1 MQLGRVEI
9 AALNHKASKAAGLE
23 SMREWQQ
30 WLLARGL
37 NETLT
42 VDTMTLFLTR
52 VESTRSSLAET
63 RRMGDRVDAIE
74 YDIKEFRERVKPL
87 AVRHGIQ
94 LDPNDH
100 WQLAV
105 VADELIKRLD
115 ETRALVSNRE
125 QARELEKES
134 RKLLERQEQRSQQVE
149 QEIVALLTDGGT
161 DKVEEFRRRVGLNE
175 ARQELERQSNE
186 HLRSLKRISGPGD
199 KFDAYRESLA
209 GSDPRL
215 LAEELEQLSVRQTEV
230 NDQYNTLREERG
242 GIYNELAQLT
252 GEEESSV
259 LRIRRNILLEQLREQ
274 AREWS
279 RLTIAESLLEK
290 NTSQVRTGTPA
301 RRHPPRP
308 GILFQRHRPEV
319 YRAFRAHWREDDF
332 RDRYHRRQQA
342 AFGTEPGHS
351 RAALP
356 GSAVWSDSGVRRTH

>member
-1 MQLGRVEI
+1 
-9 AALNHKASKAAGLE
+9 
-23 SMREWQQ
+23 MR
-30 WLLARGL
+30 
-37 NETLT
+37 
-42 VDTMTLFLTR
+42 
-52 VESTRSSLAET
+52 
-63 RRMGDRVDAIE
+63 
-74 YDIKEFRERVKPL
+74 P
-87 AVRHGIQ
+87 VR
-94 LDPNDH
+94 N
-100 WQLAV
+100 
-105 VADELIKRLD
+105 
-115 ETRALVSNRE
+115 
-125 QARELEKES
+125 
-134 RKLLERQEQRSQQVE
+134 
-149 QEIVALLTDGGT
+149 
-161 DKVEEFRRRVGLNE
+161 
-175 ARQELERQSNE
+175 LERQSNE

-230 NDQYNTLREERG
+230 NDQCNTLREERG

-290 NTSQVRTGTPA
+290 TRHKFEQERQPGVIRHAQEFFSSVTDQRYTG
-301 RRHPPRP
+301 
-308 GILFQRHRPEV
+308 LFAPIGE
-319 YRAFRAHWREDDF
+319 EDDF